1 MTMLFHQTVE
11 SKREEL
17 INQLIDA
24 DVYKINGK
32 QLFELP
38 LSKLERT
45 CRQVRLRKNNEHT
58 GT

>member
-1 MTMLFHQTVE
+1 MNRSPYPKNE
-11 SKREEL
+11 SKRQEL
-17 INQLIDA
+17 INHLIDA

-38 LSKLERT
+38 LSQLEHT
-45 CRQVRLRKNNEHT
+45 FRQVRLRKGGHQT

>member
-1 MTMLFHQTVE
+1 MTRLFRQPVE
-11 SKREEL
+11 LKRQEL

-45 CRQVRLRKNNEHT
+45 YRQVRLRKNNEHT
-58 GT
+58 GS

>member
-1 MTMLFHQTVE
+1 MNTLFHQHVE
-11 SKREEL
+11 SKRQEL

-38 LSKLERT
+38 LSKLEREY
-45 CRQVRLRKNNEHT
+45 RQVRLRIGKEDS
-58 GT
+58 GS